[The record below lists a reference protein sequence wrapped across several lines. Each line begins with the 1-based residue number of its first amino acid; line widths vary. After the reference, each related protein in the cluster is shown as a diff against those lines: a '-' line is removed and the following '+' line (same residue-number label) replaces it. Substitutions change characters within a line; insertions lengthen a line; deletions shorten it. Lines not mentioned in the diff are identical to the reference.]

1 MRPLFAGVLA
11 LMLFLVSNAS
21 LEAQTSKPKD
31 STPPLIQALASG
43 EYAKAKALIEKGA
56 NPNARDAGG
65 LTPLMWAAD
74 QEQPEIVE
82 MLLAR
87 GARVNDKDP
96 GGGSALLLA
105 VTHGD
110 IRSTR
115 ALLNRGADPAV
126 YVTRGELSPITV
138 AASSGK
144 VE

>member
-56 NPNARDAGG
+56 NPNAKDASGV
-65 LTPLMWAAD
+65 TPLMWAAD

-87 GARVNDKDP
+87 GAKVNEKDR
-96 GGGSALLLA
+96 GGTSALLTT

-110 IRSTR
+110 LR
-115 ALLNRGADPAV
+115 APRA
-126 YVTRGELSPITV
+126 
-138 AASSGK
+138 
-144 VE
+144 